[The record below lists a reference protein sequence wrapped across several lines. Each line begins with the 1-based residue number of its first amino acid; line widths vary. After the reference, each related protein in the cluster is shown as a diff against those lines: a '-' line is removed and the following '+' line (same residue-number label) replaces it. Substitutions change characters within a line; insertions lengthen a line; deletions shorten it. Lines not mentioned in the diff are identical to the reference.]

1 MATRIGQSAF
11 YVSTPAIVTAKHLV
25 AIGKGDAAF
34 FALLFVLPSNC
45 DSALHQIR
53 LPATPA
59 SFAVLM
65 EFRCRYN
72 RSATSANPLPGSIAS
87 SAPAWPF

>member
-1 MATRIGQSAF
+1 MATRINQSAL
-11 YVSTPAIVTAKHLV
+11 YVLTPAIIAAKHFIS
-25 AIGKGDAAF
+25 IGKNDAAF
-34 FALLFVLPSNC
+34 FALLFVLPNNC
-45 DSALHQIR
+45 DSALHQAQ

-59 SFAVLM
+59 SFAVLV

-72 RSATSANPLPGSIAS
+72 RSATSANPLPGSITG